1 MSTIAAISTPIG
13 VGGIS
18 VIRLSGKDAKNIAS
32 KVFCLSKIKDFD
44 IEPRKM
50 YLGEF
55 KAENFNEKC
64 MMVWFKA
71 PYSYTG
77 EDVVEFQCHGG
88 TVIAK
93 GVLDALINNGATLAG
108 PGEFTKRA
116 FVNGKLT
123 LDEAEGVMDMIN
135 AESESE
141 VRAGYNLLKGNL
153 SKEIEKI
160 QTQLTKMMAKIEVT
174 LDYPENDYEEQT
186 ANETVEDLNKII
198 NRLQYLLDTSTTGQI
213 VKNGSK
219 VLILG
224 KPNVGKSSLLNAI
237 LNYDRAIVTSIK
249 GTTRDM
255 LEETY
260 TYKGVKFVLTDTAGL
275 H

>member
-77 EDVVEFQCHGG
+77 EDVVEFHDFQC
-88 TVIAK
+88 
-93 GVLDALINNGATLAG
+93 DAVRRETDESLVHRLCAE
-108 PGEFTKRA
+108 EFTPHPERHIPCRNPIA
-116 FVNGKLT
+116 CAVEHGNGLLRRPLKQGLRKVDSLFYGAAGT
-123 LDEAEGVMDMIN
+123 CRKQQDE
-135 AESESE
+135 
-141 VRAGYNLLKGNL
+141 
-153 SKEIEKI
+153 
-160 QTQLTKMMAKIEVT
+160 Q
-174 LDYPENDYEEQT
+174 
-186 ANETVEDLNKII
+186 
-198 NRLQYLLDTSTTGQI
+198 
-213 VKNGSK
+213 
-219 VLILG
+219 
-224 KPNVGKSSLLNAI
+224 
-237 LNYDRAIVTSIK
+237 
-249 GTTRDM
+249 
-255 LEETY
+255 
-260 TYKGVKFVLTDTAGL
+260 
-275 H
+275 